1 VHSLETANALAQCY
15 DGNMPAFIAI
25 STITSR
31 IPIDHTSLWLLLFSS
46 LYSAAAYADTLTG
59 KVIHIADGDTV
70 TIIANNSQHRIRL
83 LGIDAPEKT
92 QAYGK
97 QSRVALNRA
106 INGKYVTVEWNKRD
120 DYGRI
125 IGKVVY
131 NGIDINLQQIQKGMA
146 WHYTYFEREQEP
158 EDRSR
163 YAQAEYQ
170 AQRDKL
176 GLWQDAKPTPPWQYR
191 RSRP

>member
-1 VHSLETANALAQCY
+1 MNSA
-15 DGNMPAFIAI
+15 
-25 STITSR
+25 TSR
-31 IPIDHTSLWLLLFSS
+31 YLHYPKPGLFSAILMTLS
-46 LYSAAAYADTLTG
+46 IVLFSFDIRAETLTG

-70 TIIANNSQHRIRL
+70 TIIANNSQQRIRL

-131 NGIDINLQQIQKGMA
+131 NGVDINLQQIQKGMA
-146 WHYTYFEREQEP
+146 WHYKYYEREQEP

>member
-1 VHSLETANALAQCY
+1 MNSA
-15 DGNMPAFIAI
+15 
-25 STITSR
+25 TSR
-31 IPIDHTSLWLLLFSS
+31 YLHYPKPGLFSTLLMTLS
-46 LYSAAAYADTLTG
+46 IVLFSFDIRAETLTG

-70 TIIANNSQHRIRL
+70 TIIANKSQHRIRL

-131 NGIDINLQQIQKGMA
+131 NGVDINLQQIQKGMA
-146 WHYTYFEREQEP
+146 WHYKYFEREQEP